1 MTVLFKANTAMSINK
16 YSSMGGALLLAVL
29 LFIASLI
36 SITVRAASPLKDGDR
51 VVIYGDS
58 ITEQKYYSLYMQQ
71 YVDCRYPNMKIRFYN
86 AGWSG
91 DRAPGALNR
100 LERDVLS
107 LNPTV
112 VTLFFGMNDGS
123 YTTLNDNIL
132 KTYKDNM
139 EKIIQALQAK
149 NVRVVVF
156 TPGCVDY
163 DRKKEFAACDYNKNL
178 EALGNACKE
187 LAEKYKC
194 DFVDVHHP
202 MVAFQAEQKA
212 KQADFTMIPDSVHP
226 DTKGHLIMARQMLT
240 AFAEP
245 MPPIGTVDLK
255 GSPAEGIQITSKVD
269 NSVSFKVKLRNFP
282 FWIDPASMNVARDCG
297 MLDFATPKLAVK
309 GLPAGNY
316 DVNVDGKIAVRG
328 VQSEALAAGVGVPII
343 TPNAKILH
351 DLIAAKESNYFNA
364 WRNIRLNIQDKE
376 YQEKIVKALMD
387 ADEAYH
393 NAIWAAVSKAPEV
406 SISIIPKPEGG
417 NLAQGCKYECSDPN
431 KYNWG
436 IGGLTD
442 GSWEATGTTCFATG
456 DGANFPKTVTI
467 DLEKPAMLNTIT
479 IGVPGFGSTKTVK
492 AAVSADNK
500 TFTEVGSYEFSLRKE
515 ERKIFSFNPVNA
527 RYVRLTYVDNYPED
541 VNYSKN
547 FAFTTEVEVFAKK

>member
-1 MTVLFKANTAMSINK
+1 MSSSSRFGRIFTTA
-16 YSSMGGALLLAVL
+16 A
-29 LFIASLI
+29 LFII
-36 SITVRAASPLKDGDR
+36 SFLPIAGMAVTPLKDGDR

-58 ITEQKYYSLYMQQ
+58 ITEQKFYSLYLQQ
-71 YVDCRYPNMKIRFYN
+71 YVYCRYPDLKIRFYN

-91 DRAPGALNR
+91 DRAPGAFNR

-163 DRKKEFAACDYNKNL
+163 DRKKELGACDYNKNL
-178 EALGNACKE
+178 EALGKAGKE

-194 DFVDVHHP
+194 DFVDVHKP
-202 MVAFQAEQKA
+202 MVDFQAAQKA

-226 DTKGHLIMARQMLT
+226 DQKGHLMMARQMLT

-245 MPPIGTVDLK
+245 MLPLGTVDLK
-255 GSPAEGIQITSKVD
+255 GSSSEGIPITNKAD
-269 NSVSFKVKLRNFP
+269 NTVSFKIRLKNFP
-282 FWIDPASMNVARDCG
+282 FWIDPNSMAVARDCG
-297 MLDFATPKLAVK
+297 MLDFATPKLIVK

-316 DVNVDGKIAVRG
+316 DVNVDGKTAVRG
-328 VQSEALAAGVGVPII
+328 VQADALAGGVAVPII

-351 DLIAAKESNYFNA
+351 DLIAAKENNYFNA
-364 WRNIRLNIQDKE
+364 WRNIRLQIQDKE
-376 YQEKIVKALMD
+376 YQERIVQGLMA
-387 ADEAYH
+387 ADEGYDQ
-393 NAIWAAVSKAPEV
+393 AIWAVISKPPEV
-406 SISIIPKPEGG
+406 NISINPKPEGG
-417 NLAQGCKYECSDPN
+417 NLAENCKYECSDPN

-442 GSWEATGTTCFATG
+442 GSWEAKSPNCFATG

-467 DLEKPAMLNTIT
+467 DLEKPAQVNTII

-492 AAVSADNK
+492 VSVSADNK
-500 TFTEVGSYEFSLRKE
+500 TFTDVGSYDFTLRKE
-515 ERKIFSFNPVNA
+515 ERKTFSFNPINA
-527 RYVRLTYVDNYPED
+527 RYVRLTYVENYGED
-541 VNYSKN
+541 AGYSKN